1 MLETILGKTFCL
13 PESMRHEMR
22 KQFGVLY
29 PGNSV
34 ETTRKLLADIGNPA
48 KLIVVGD
55 ISTFNMLLCDI
66 VPDISFVDEKTHRVP
81 AENKIIKGIRH
92 PDFREVHVKNPAGCV
107 THELVSAL
115 TRALDADEPVQIMVE
130 GEEDLAALP
139 AIVLAP
145 PSSVVIY
152 GLPDEGAIMVKVTSD
167 IKTQIYSMLER
178 MASE

>member
-1 MLETILGKTFCL
+1 MLKTILGKTFCL

-22 KQFGVLY
+22 KQFGMLY
-29 PGNSV
+29 PGDSI
-34 ETTRKLLADIGNPA
+34 ETTRKMLADIGNPA

-55 ISTFNMLLCDI
+55 ISTFNMLQCDT
-66 VPDISFVDEKTHRVP
+66 VPDISIVDEKTHRAP

-92 PDFREVHVKNPAGCV
+92 PDFREVLIENPAGCV

-115 TRALDADEPVQIMVE
+115 TQALDADEPVQIMVE

-145 PSSVVIY
+145 LSSVVIY

-167 IKTQIYSMLER
+167 VKTQIFGMLER